1 MKINISNDK
10 IKQIILKKLKTELK
24 NIILKKEYEIEFSIK
39 ENKYIIELIKNN
51 KKVIFRKIG
60 DFKEN
65 KILELKLNIEK
76 LINYIDRNLLI
87 QNFLK
92 PIKDGLVISDIQSN
106 FYGYDL
112 KRGTEE
118 LKTVYDNLTDL
129 IFTCELEL
137 KSYDYENM
145 PEMYFYFFGN
155 KVQLIIGNKKSEFV
169 YFSKNIKYEDL
180 KKIIKKLDESEF
192 K

>member
-1 MKINISNDK
+1 MKINISNDH
-10 IKQIILKKLKTELK
+10 IKGIVLKKLKTEFK

>member
-39 ENKYIIELIKNN
+39 ENKYIIEVIKNN
-51 KKVIFRKIG
+51 KKIIFKKIG
-60 DFKEN
+60 EFKEN
-65 KILELKLNIEK
+65 RFLELNLNIEK
-76 LINYIDRNLLI
+76 LKNYIDRNLLI

-92 PIKDGLVISDIQSN
+92 PVNDGLIISEIQSN

-112 KRGTEE
+112 KRTTEE
-118 LKTVYDNLTDL
+118 LKIIYDNLSDL
-129 IFTCELEL
+129 IFSCEIEL
-137 KSYDYENM
+137 NSYDYEKM

-155 KVQLIIGNKKSEFV
+155 KVQLLIGNKKSEFV
-169 YFSKNIKYEDL
+169 YFSKNVKYEDL
-180 KKIIKKLDESEF
+180 IKIIKKLDESDF